1 MKRLLLALTFAL
13 SCPWAV
19 AQTAPSPIDPARSP
33 SATEPNSSM
42 RNPSTDGS
50 ANYSNGSDDDKQQMK
65 ACLAKQ
71 HQANPQLSA
80 AEMKRNCERLKPK
93 S

>member
-1 MKRLLLALTFAL
+1 MKRLLLALTLAL

-19 AQTAPSPIDPARSP
+19 AQTTSSQPDPARSP
-33 SATEPNSSM
+33 SATEPDSSM
-42 RNPSTDGS
+42 RNPSTDGT

-71 HQANPQLSA
+71 QQANPQLSP
-80 AEMKRNCERLKPK
+80 AEMKRNCARLKPK